1 MSKKRYWGSR
11 WICLAGQ
18 SLSSPAVRC
27 DGTALGSKVLLSKD
41 LLRYFE
47 GHSLFPALSESNQ
60 GFINEVSVLLLE
72 MYVCMYICVCLSIYF
87 SLPLVW
93 RDGLGIC
100 WVNVVFSFA
109 SMGTEALKACSWRP
123 LTSRSKWSRV
133 SCFLDQCR
141 LILAFLR
148 LGCPLELGR
157 RVHVMKALKS
167 VPAGA

>member
-1 MSKKRYWGSR
+1 
-11 WICLAGQ
+11 
-18 SLSSPAVRC
+18 
-27 DGTALGSKVLLSKD
+27 
-41 LLRYFE
+41 
-47 GHSLFPALSESNQ
+47 
-60 GFINEVSVLLLE
+60 
-72 MYVCMYICVCLSIYF
+72 MYVCTYVSVCLSIYF

-167 VPAGA
+167 VPADLGGDGKISKGGEIVVNKLGCGLVPPDFELLIQYNPLMHLIPLGHVEK